1 MLYAFIDAVVTS
13 KGGVIGVEYGD
24 VLACWYI
31 KLIIGVGG
39 GGVETENK

>member
-1 MLYAFIDAVVTS
+1 MFYTFIDAVITS

-31 KLIIGVGG
+31 KLIIGVRG
-39 GGVETENK
+39 GGVEAENK